1 MGLYSGFKYSTEKY
15 GRPPKFAYSVEP
27 FTSQALWY
35 DKVSLSWSIPT
46 GDYKAIRLLRNQ
58 NNYPETEEDGVN
70 IWEWQQGLDEEIK
83 AAFIDGED
91 NLLDVNTGNDYAFVK
106 GRMVYYRMWI
116 WTDTNVW
123 VAAGDTEALIPNQH
137 SNSEISS
144 ENTHV
149 KLMGLIPRV
158 FTTDNQSP
166 YGEIDYNSELSV
178 FLQGFSFTLDEFL
191 TYADLIQP
199 NFVQGISTP
208 ALSYL
213 RSLQLGLPSD
223 STQIT
228 GRQERL
234 IREAV
239 RIYQRKGTKTAL
251 SALVES
257 LTGFAPVLTDSP
269 NVLLSSEDSSF
280 TGGIGSW
287 VPTGGVTIAVENTIR
302 TPDVEPNSIDQNNCA
317 KVIVPST
324 GGTLHNG
331 SLDPVTTATPVKP
344 GAEYT
349 LSFYVE
355 KLSGTTPTITP
366 KITWYNYLGQPLS
379 TVTGSAQ
386 TASTTWAKKT
396 LTAFAPGYTGDISTF
411 AVSSNVAT
419 VTTLTKN
426 PFQIG
431 DSVTIFNGISD
442 LNGTYTIT
450 ARTDYSFSFA
460 YTSADFTS
468 IPVEASVR
476 LASWTFDS
484 QAVYASIELVFS
496 AAAGT
501 LYLDLV
507 QLADS
512 STTSFYEARGINV
525 FLEPKKTNYLIN
537 PSFADVGTAWD
548 ITSASHTHAPSDL
561 IGVYSGDT
569 MLEVVTATG
578 GLTEVSTTTTDSLEL
593 GKFYTFSI
601 YAKTGAGTESFD
613 LFISALD
620 AATSDLVVTRT
631 VPIQVTTTWTRF
643 SVNLYVP
650 SSSPEVVMQVGIT
663 NPSTTGQTVYLE
675 AAQLEKTFT
684 ATDYFDGSLPSDSG
698 ALWAG
703 TANESISYY
712 YPQKKAKLQRVL
724 AEIEDF
730 LPLGTPY
737 SIYSYS
743 GLEGS
748 GIA

>member
-27 FTSQALWY
+27 FTAQSLWY
-35 DKVSLSWSIPT
+35 DKVSLSWAIPT
-46 GDYKAIRLLRNQ
+46 GNYKAIRLLRNQ
-58 NNYPETEEDGVN
+58 NNYPETEEDGVI
-70 IWEWQQGLDEEIK
+70 IWEWQEGLGGEIR
-83 AAFIDGED
+83 ATFIDGED

-106 GRMVYYRMWI
+106 GRMVYYRIWI
-116 WTDTNVW
+116 WTDTDVW
-123 VAAGDTEALIPNQH
+123 IAAGDTEALIPNQH
-137 SNSEISS
+137 SNSEISG

-158 FTTDNQSP
+158 FTTPNQSP
-166 YGEIDYNSELSV
+166 YGEIDYNSELST

-199 NFVQGISTP
+199 NFMQGISTP

-223 STQIT
+223 STLIT

-257 LTGFAPVLTDSP
+257 LTGFAPTLTDSP
-269 NVLLSSEDSSF
+269 NILLSSEDSSF
-280 TGGIGSW
+280 TGGVGSW

-302 TPDVEPNSIDQNNCA
+302 TPDVEVNSIDQNNCA
-317 KVIVPST
+317 KVVVPST
-324 GGTLHNG
+324 GGTLGNG
-331 SLDPVTTATPVKP
+331 SLDPVTTATPVNP
-344 GAEYT
+344 GTEYT

-355 KLSGTTPTITP
+355 KLSGSTPTITP
-366 KITWYNYLGQPLS
+366 KITWYNYLGEALS
-379 TVTGSAQ
+379 TVTGSAE
-386 TASTTWAKKT
+386 TVSTTWAKKT
-396 LTAFAPGYTGDISTF
+396 FTAFAPGYTGTISAL

-419 VTTLTKN
+419 VTTTTKHH
-426 PFQIG
+426 FQVS
-431 DSVTIFNGISD
+431 DSVTIFDGIAD
-442 LNGTYTIT
+442 LNGTYTVT
-450 ARTDYSFSFA
+450 AVTDYSFSFA
-460 YTSADFTS
+460 YTSDDFTD

-484 QAVYASIELVFS
+484 QAVYASIELAFS
-496 AAAGT
+496 ATAGT
-501 LYLDLV
+501 VYLDLI
-507 QLADS
+507 QLAES
-512 STTSFYEARGINV
+512 STTSFYEARGIEI
-525 FLEPKKTNYLIN
+525 FLEPKKTNYLVN
-537 PSFADVGTAWD
+537 PSFANVGTAWD
-548 ITSASHTHAPSDL
+548 ITSASHTHATSDL

-569 MLEVVTATG
+569 MLEVVTTTG
-578 GLTEVSTTTTDSLEL
+578 GLTEVSSTTIDSAEV

-613 LFISALD
+613 LFVSALN
-620 AATSDLVVTRT
+620 ASTSAVVVTRA
-631 VPIQVTTTWTRF
+631 VSVEVTTTWTRF
-643 SVNLYVP
+643 SVNLYIP
-650 SSSPEVVMQVGIT
+650 ASSPEVVMQVGIT
-663 NPSTTGQTVYLE
+663 GSTTGETVFLE

-703 TANESISYY
+703 TANDSISYY
-712 YPQKKAKLQRVL
+712 YPQKRAKMQRVL
-724 AEIEDF
+724 ADIEDY

-737 SIYSYS
+737 SIYSYA